1 MRYIDLVLVDARRA
15 AWDDLSDEQR
25 EVYLDAACKK
35 TGLKQPKSLIRRWA
49 VQSGPKNE
57 L

>member
-1 MRYIDLVLVDARRA
+1 MRYIDQVLADARKA

-25 EVYLDAACKK
+25 EVYLDAACRA
-35 TGLKQPKSLIRRWA
+35 TGRKQPKSLIRRWA